1 MSMSPAPSPILII
14 GGAGYL
20 GRNLA
25 LALVERGDR
34 VRIFDRHVP
43 RGVLASHPNVECV
56 VGDLRSTAD
65 VDRAVAGCQTVF
77 HAASMICALTIAPR
91 ALREQVEAINVQGT
105 RNVLDA
111 CLAHGV
117 RRLVYTS
124 SINVVPVPTDGGDE
138 TRRYHLGL
146 FADLYSRTK
155 ATAERMVL
163 ATDGARGLRTC
174 ALRPGG
180 IYGPGEEHHFP
191 RFIKELKA
199 GKMIVGLGDGKTRA
213 DNIYIDDLVSS
224 HLHAADRL
232 GEGTRIG
239 GQAYFITDG
248 EPRHYFEFF
257 RPAVEA
263 LGHKMPRFNLPGR
276 VLIGLA
282 WASEV
287 VHLAGGPW
295 PFTTVMEAHKLV
307 EENWV
312 HIDRARRDLEWRPL
326 VNHAEGMARSMP
338 YIRELYAAA

>member
-1 MSMSPAPSPILII
+1 MASSPAPSPILVI

-25 LALVERGDR
+25 LALLARGDR
-34 VRIFDRHVP
+34 VRVFDR
-43 RGVLASHPNVECV
+43 VLPKGELGAHPDVECIT
-56 VGDLRSTAD
+56 GDLRNPYD
-65 VDRAVAGCQTVF
+65 VARAVEGCKTVF

-91 ALREQVEAINVQGT
+91 ALREQVQAVNVQGT

-117 RRLVYTS
+117 ERLVYTS

-138 TRRYHLGL
+138 TRRYHLGPL
-146 FADLYSRTK
+146 ADLYSRTK

-163 ATDGARGLRTC
+163 ATDGAQGLRTC

-213 DNIYIDDLVSS
+213 DNVYIDDLVSS
-224 HLHAADRL
+224 HIHAADRL
-232 GEGTRIG
+232 GPGTRLG

-263 LGHKMPRFNLPGR
+263 LGHKMPRFNLPGP

-287 VHLAGGPW
+287 VHFAGGPW
-295 PFTTVMEAHKLV
+295 PFTTAMEAGKLV
-307 EENWV
+307 KENWV
-312 HIDRARRDLEWRPL
+312 HIDRARRDLEWAPA
-326 VNHAEGMARSMP
+326 VNHAEGMRRSMP
-338 YIRELYAAA
+338 YIRSLYDAA

>member
-1 MSMSPAPSPILII
+1 MSPAPSPILVI

-25 LALVERGDR
+25 LALAQRGDR

-43 RGVLASHPNVECV
+43 NHAVCDHPNVECV
-56 VGDLRSTAD
+56 VGDLRNPGD
-65 VDRAVAGCQTVF
+65 VRRAVAGCKTVF
-77 HAASMICALTIAPR
+77 HTASMICALTIAPR
-91 ALREQVEAINVQGT
+91 ALRQQVEAVNVRGT

-117 RRLVYTS
+117 ERLVYTS

-138 TRRYHLGL
+138 TTAYHLGRL
-146 FADLYSRTK
+146 ADLYSRTK

-213 DNIYIDDLVSS
+213 DNIYIDDLVAS
-224 HLHAADRL
+224 HVHAADRL

-257 RPAVEA
+257 RPAVEG
-263 LGHKMPRFNLPGR
+263 LGHKMPRVNLPGP

-282 WASEV
+282 WVSEV

-295 PFTTVMEAHKLV
+295 PFTTVMEAQKLV
-307 EENWV
+307 QENWV
-312 HIDRARRDLEWRPL
+312 HIDRTRRDLEWEPL
-326 VNHAEGMARSMP
+326 VNHAEGMSRSMD
-338 YIRELYAAA
+338 YIRSLYDKA